1 MTSSA
6 PGRSGFP
13 LLALERP
20 DTQAPSLRGVLADL
34 NPTAVANGLVA
45 LLFSASGP
53 IAVILT
59 AAGQGGLSQ
68 GATASWI
75 FGAFLGNGVLT
86 ILLTWLYHTP
96 FAVFWTIPGTVIV
109 GDALTHLTFSEVVG
123 AYLATGVLVF
133 LLGWSGL
140 VGRIMDLL
148 PPQIVMAMVAG
159 VFLRFGLDLVDAST
173 DEPSVALPMI
183 VVFIVLTAVPTLG
196 RVLPPVAAATVVGIV
211 VVVVGGSM
219 APGALDDG
227 VVARP
232 ELTTPEFSWAAMAE
246 LVVPLAITVVIV
258 QNGQGVAVLRAAGH
272 RPPTNVAAAASG
284 LWSLPMAL
292 VGTVPTCLTGPT
304 NALIVSGGER
314 SRQYTGAL
322 VCGAGAIAVGIVA
335 PAFTGL
341 VLAMPAVFLAVLAG
355 LAMLAPLK
363 NAFLAAFSGP
373 ASTGALVCLLVT
385 FSDLVLAGVTAPFW
399 GLVAGLV
406 VARLV
411 DRPSPPSA

>member
-1 MTSSA
+1 MTRPT
-6 PGRSGFP
+6 PGRTGFP

-20 DTQAPSLRGVLADL
+20 GRRAPTPRGALDDL

-75 FGAFLGNGVLT
+75 FGAFLGNGILT
-86 ILLTWLYHTP
+86 ILLTWLYRTP

-109 GDALTHLTFSEVVG
+109 GDALTHLNFSEVVG
-123 AYLATGVLVF
+123 AYLTTGILVF

-140 VGRIMDLL
+140 VGRIMDVL

-173 DEPSVALPMI
+173 DEPSIALPMI
-183 VVFIVLTAVPTLG
+183 VVFIVLTAVPPLG

-219 APGALDDG
+219 APGALDSG
-227 VVARP
+227 IVARP

-246 LVVPLAITVVIV
+246 LVIPLAITVVIV

-284 LWSLPMAL
+284 LWSLPLAL
-292 VGTVPTCLTGPT
+292 IGTVPTCLTGPT
-304 NALIVSGGER
+304 NALIVSSGER

-335 PAFTGL
+335 PAFTGI
-341 VLAMPAVFLAVLAG
+341 VLAMPTVFLAVLAG

-363 NAFLAAFSGP
+363 NAFLAAFAGP
-373 ASTGALVCLLVT
+373 ASTGALVCFLVT
-385 FSDLVLAGVTAPFW
+385 FSDLVFVGVTAPFW
-399 GLVAGLV
+399 GLVVGLV

-411 DRPSPPSA
+411 DRRSPRPA